1 MLVGSWA
8 QNLVLLCAVC
18 TIVFGS
24 ARALRTAHLKRRLA
38 YSTVSNLSYML
49 LGVCLMTP
57 AGLSAALLHMVVH
70 AVSKITLF
78 FCAGAIYYK
87 SGKEYVYELA
97 GFGRRMPVVLG
108 CFLVTG
114 LCLMGIP
121 PLAGFSSKWM
131 LAAASAGLGWRW
143 QRWSRARPLP
153 LRAWRRSS
161 PRQCSP
167 RSTSSRS
174 SSQPCSPIPW
184 TRRNGWSRAAA

>member
-1 MLVGSWA
+1 MDFRLGGVLDAGLVAPVHNLVLAAYLFGFFGFGVKAAVWPFHAWLPAASVAPTPVTALLHAVAVVKAGVFAVMRLTYYSFGTGVLVGSWA

-78 FCAGAIYYK
+78 FCAGAHLLQ
-87 SGKEYVYELA
+87 ERQRV
-97 GFGRRMPVVLG
+97 
-108 CFLVTG
+108 
-114 LCLMGIP
+114 CL
-121 PLAGFSSKWM
+121 
-131 LAAASAGLGWRW
+131 
-143 QRWSRARPLP
+143 
-153 LRAWRRSS
+153 
-161 PRQCSP
+161 
-167 RSTSSRS
+167 
-174 SSQPCSPIPW
+174 
-184 TRRNGWSRAAA
+184 